1 MRISRHPWLTSIE
14 QQLPAPLALMQTSP
28 RDVKIPSAKI
38 GALLLSTGL
47 SLVWLLAALFFGS
60 PSASAHGSIENPP
73 SRVYNCYKEL
83 TTQTLSP
90 ACLALLA
97 EGGAQQLYDWNGVRQ
112 GNANGQHR
120 TIIPDGQLCSGGSA
134 AFRGLDLARTDWVA
148 SPIIPDANGNFEFV
162 LNATAPHA
170 TQAIEFYVTNDGH
183 DPTKPLAWSDL
194 GATPFCISGG
204 VPLTDSRYRITCK
217 LPTGKTGKHVIYNIW
232 QRSDSPEAFYSCIDV
247 NFGGAPSTPTTP
259 STPAPTATP
268 TAGADG
274 CTAAAWSAPVAY
286 VAETL
291 VAHNGHTWRAKWW
304 TQGEE
309 PGTTG
314 QWGVWEDRGA
324 CNGSSTPTPT
334 ATPLPATATAV
345 ATTPTATAPGNSAAC
360 PAAAWERTAIYVADN
375 LVAHNGHTWRAKWWT
390 QGEEPGTTGQW
401 GVWEDRGA
409 CSGGTPPAPTPTT
422 VAPTATSIAPTATP
436 LPPTATSMAPTATP
450 LAPTATPTS
459 SGSCTAPVWSA
470 AAVYVADSLVSYGG
484 HSWRAKWWT
493 QGETPGTTGQ
503 WGVWEDRGVCSGGTT
518 PTATPTTVAATPT
531 MVASPT
537 ATSTGQP
544 ATGNNTVVAYFTQW
558 GIYQRNYHVK
568 NIATS
573 GSASKIN
580 VINYAFGN
588 IVNGRC
594 IMTTQAGV
602 MDAYA
607 DYQRSYSTADSVDGV
622 ADRWDQP
629 LRGNFNQLKKLKAL
643 YPGLKVVI
651 SLGGWTWSKGF
662 SDAALTP
669 ASRATVVQ
677 SCIDLY
683 IKGNLPVVDNAGGVG
698 AAAGVFDGIDID
710 WEYPAAPGD
719 VGHIYRPEDTQNY
732 TLLLAEFRRQL
743 DAINPNLLLTVATPA
758 GQATYSKMQLAQI
771 HPYLNWINIMSYD
784 LHGTW
789 ETTTNFHA
797 HLRLVPGDTTGLSVQ
812 SAVQGY
818 LAAGVPANKLIVG
831 IPFYGRGWSGVRNQN
846 NGLYQPAGG
855 AAPGTYEA
863 GFEDYKVLKA
873 RVMPSFRDPVTGGF
887 WLYDG
892 NIFWSYDDP
901 QVIAEK
907 MAWLK
912 NLGLRGAMIWS
923 LDGDDATGTLANAV
937 YSGLQAGAAATGG
950 QVAVQAYTFF
960 LPVVKK

>member
-1 MRISRHPWLTSIE
+1 MRISTRQWLMT
-14 QQLPAPLALMQTSP
+14 
-28 RDVKIPSAKI
+28 
-38 GALLLSTGL
+38 TGL
-47 SLVWLLAALFFGS
+47 TLVWLFAALLFLNR
-60 PSASAHGSIENPP
+60 AVSAHGSIESPT

-83 TTQTLSP
+83 TSQTLSP
-90 ACLALLA
+90 ACQALLA

-120 TIIPDGQLCSGGSA
+120 ALIPDGKLCSAGDN
-134 AFRGLDLARTDWVA
+134 AFRGLDLARADWVA
-148 SPIIPDANGNFEFV
+148 QTIAPDANGNFDFV
-162 LNATAPHA
+162 FHATAPHA
-170 TQAIEFYVTNDGH
+170 TQIFEFYITNDGYS
-183 DPTKPLAWSDL
+183 PTKPLAWSDL
-194 GATPFCISGG
+194 GATPFCTSAG
-204 VPLTDSRYRITCK
+204 VPLVDGRYHITCP
-217 LPTGKTGKHVIYNIW
+217 LPTGKSGKHVIYNIW

-247 NFGGAPSTPTTP
+247 NFAGAPGTP
-259 STPAPTATP
+259 PAPTATP
-268 TAGADG
+268 TNTPTSSAGS
-274 CTAAAWSAPVAY
+274 CTAPAWNAASIY
-286 VAETL
+286 VADNL
-291 VAHNGHTWRAKWW
+291 VAHNGRTWRAKWW

-324 CNGSSTPTPT
+324 CGGSSPTPT
-334 ATPLPATATAV
+334 AV
-345 ATTPTATAPGNSAAC
+345 SPTATPVASTATPVLPTATTVAPTATPTTAAGSC
-360 PAAAWERTAIYVADN
+360 TAPVWNAASIYVAGN
-375 LVAHNGHTWRAKWWT
+375 LVSHNGRTWRAKWWT
-390 QGEEPGTTGQW
+390 QGEVPGTTGQW
-401 GVWEDRGA
+401 GVWEDLGP
-409 CSGGTPPAPTPTT
+409 CSSGGTPTP
-422 VAPTATSIAPTATP
+422 V
-436 LPPTATSMAPTATP
+436 
-450 LAPTATPTS
+450 
-459 SGSCTAPVWSA
+459 
-470 AAVYVADSLVSYGG
+470 
-484 HSWRAKWWT
+484 
-493 QGETPGTTGQ
+493 
-503 WGVWEDRGVCSGGTT
+503 T
-518 PTATPTTVAATPT
+518 PTATPITPTPTPVVTLSATPT
-531 MVASPT
+531 
-537 ATSTGQP
+537 GQP
-544 ATGNNTVVAYFTQW
+544 PAGNNTVVAYFTQW

-568 NIATS
+568 NIVTS
-573 GSASKIN
+573 GSAGKIN

-607 DYQRSYSTADSVDGV
+607 DYQRSYNATESMDGV
-622 ADRWDQP
+622 ADVWNQP

-669 ASRATVVQ
+669 ESRATVVQ
-677 SCIDLY
+677 SCIDMY
-683 IKGNLPVVDNAGGVG
+683 IKGNLPVADNAGGSG

-758 GQATYSKMQLAQI
+758 GQATYSKMQLNQI
-771 HPYLNWINIMSYD
+771 HQYLNWINIMSYD

-789 ETTTNFHA
+789 EATTNFHS
-797 HLRLVPGDTTGLSVQ
+797 HLCLAPGDTTGLSVEN
-812 SAVQGY
+812 AVQGY

-831 IPFYGRGWSGVRNQN
+831 IPFYGRGWTGVRNQN

-863 GFEDYKVLKA
+863 GFEDYKVLKT
-873 RVMPSFRDPVTGGF
+873 RSMPSFRDPATGGF

-907 MAWLK
+907 MTWLK
-912 NLGLRGAMIWS
+912 SLGLRGAMVWS
-923 LDGDDATGTLANAV
+923 LDGDDAAGTLISAV
-937 YSGLQAGAAATGG
+937 RNGLPGAASGTVTPEQGTA
-950 QVAVQAYTFF
+950 QPFALF
-960 LPVVKK
+960 LPVVTKGGQ